1 VSVPLRAAARRVRAE
16 RGITLIEVSVI
27 LVATVSIVGALLPSI
42 TSVVRRAESTAAS
55 TAMTDISD
63 QLLQMLVDLNYT
75 GPTIDGVKNGTRVE
89 LLVSDGDI
97 PRDVSVTGSASWQST
112 VNLTTGLTDFI
123 AFHLILNTPRG
134 SAANAYTLSGGNPW
148 RGTYLTG
155 PVDPDPWGN
164 RYAVNVEFLGGSA
177 NDVVV
182 YSAGQDEEI
191 DTQYSANPVVAA
203 DDDLILLVEA

>member
-1 VSVPLRAAARRVRAE
+1 MTPPGSPAVARRAE
-16 RGITLIEVSVI
+16 AGITLIEVSII
-27 LVATVSIVGALLPSI
+27 LVATVSIIGALMPAI
-42 TSVVRRAESTAAS
+42 TSVVRRAESATATA
-55 TAMTDISD
+55 AMTDISN

-97 PRDVSVTGSASWQST
+97 PRDVSGTGSASWQSA
-112 VNLTTGLTDFI
+112 VDLTTGLTDFA

-134 SAANAYTLSGGNPW
+134 NAANAYTLGGGNPW
-148 RGTYLTG
+148 RGTYMTG
-155 PVDPDPWGN
+155 PIDPDPWGN
-164 RYAVNVEFLGGSA
+164 RYGVNVEFLGNGSA

-191 DTQYSANPVVAA
+191 DTQYSANPVVAT
-203 DDDLILLVEA
+203 DDDLIVLVEA